1 MTKTARLEDWKE
13 QCRAE
18 SRAKIPPTT
27 MSTLQPRDLILK
39 RQDRADRTEY
49 LLYQYDGT
57 LLLKQ
62 VGGPWS
68 SEAEALHIS
77 LQKWAT
83 VGDVYYETEPNGL
96 RVISG

>member
-1 MTKTARLEDWKE
+1 
-13 QCRAE
+13 
-18 SRAKIPPTT
+18 

-39 RQDRADRTEY
+39 RQGRGDRTEY

-57 LLLKQ
+57 LALKQ
-62 VGGPWS
+62 IDGPWR
-68 SEAEALHIS
+68 SEAEALHVS